1 MDRNLLIMVRHS
13 LTETIPGLPSEK
25 WELSA
30 EGRKRC
36 ITLAERIN
44 KYQPALIITSME
56 PKAIQTGALV
66 ANILGIPFESAP
78 GLHEHLREKEGL
90 YSQIDFEAKL
100 KYFFEE
106 PSSLVFGQESAK
118 QALSRFSIA
127 IAQVLDHFPTGNV
140 VIVAHGTVMAL
151 WVAGRIGG
159 DPFTYWKKLGLPS
172 FAVFSRPD
180 LKYVEFVENV
190 T

>member
-1 MDRNLLIMVRHS
+1 MDRNLLI
-13 LTETIPGLPSEK
+13 
-25 WELSA
+25 
-30 EGRKRC
+30 
-36 ITLAERIN
+36 
-44 KYQPALIITSME
+44 
-56 PKAIQTGALV
+56 
-66 ANILGIPFESAP
+66 
-78 GLHEHLREKEGL
+78 
-90 YSQIDFEAKL
+90 
-100 KYFFEE
+100 EE

-127 IAQVLDHFPTGNV
+127 ITQVLDHFPTGNV

-151 WVAGRIGG
+151 WIAGRIGG
-159 DPFTYWKKLGLPS
+159 DPFVYWKKLGLPS